1 VCEVSEIWKALLEV
15 QKEAPALQRD
25 GLNPHFKSSYVTL
38 ETVMQTVLPILN
50 RHGVVVLQGPHSL
63 PETYGDV
70 LVTKLV
76 HAESGEVV
84 ESVMKLHPAKDDMQG
99 YGSAMTY
106 ARRYAIMGMLGLV
119 ADADDDGNAASAP
132 KQKAPAKKKP
142 SDSVFPSTWAELEE
156 AMKPYGTTVWDEF
169 RSFGGQT
176 RAALFPGE
184 EALTEAQK
192 QQLFDLALAAAQWL
206 MVKFD
211 VNSLPPPSR
220 EDSADA
226 WAFALAQQK

>member
-1 VCEVSEIWKALLEV
+1 MSEIWKALLEV

-119 ADADDDGNAASAP
+119 ADADDDGNAASKPDLRTQAGPKPKEAP
-132 KQKAPAKKKP
+132 APTWPPKNYTELEKFLEPWGIWEHWMVSGGQAKGLLFGEEVLGLDQKAILWDANIKA
-142 SDSVFPSTWAELEE
+142 AE
-156 AMKPYGTTVWDEF
+156 
-169 RSFGGQT
+169 
-176 RAALFPGE
+176 
-184 EALTEAQK
+184 
-192 QQLFDLALAAAQWL
+192 WL
-206 MVKFD
+206 MENFPLDAMPPATKGD
-211 VNSLPPPSR
+211 V
-220 EDSADA
+220 ATA
-226 WAFALAQQK
+226 WAFALAGKQQ

>member
-1 VCEVSEIWKALLEV
+1 MSEIWKALLEV

-25 GLNPHFKSSYVTL
+25 GLNPHFKSQYVTL

-50 RHGVVVLQGPHSL
+50 RHGIVLSQSTDDEDNL
-63 PETYGDV
+63 ITMLIDAETGNG
-70 LVTKLV
+70 T
-76 HAESGEVV
+76 EST
-84 ESVMKLHPAKDDMQG
+84 MKLRVAKDDPQG

-132 KQKAPAKKKP
+132 AKKAKP
-142 SDSVFPSTWAELEE
+142 KATDSVFPSTWAELEE
-156 AMKPYGTTVWDEF
+156 AMKPYGPTVWDEF
-169 RSFGGQT
+169 RAFGGQT

-184 EALTEAQK
+184 DALTEAQK
-192 QQLFDLALAAAQWL
+192 KQLFDLALAAAQWL

>member
-25 GLNPHFKSSYVTL
+25 GLNPHFKSQYVTL

-50 RHGVVVLQGPHSL
+50 RHGVV
-63 PETYGDV
+63 
-70 LVTKLV
+70 LVQTTGIYVDMPDTLITKLI
-76 HAESGEVV
+76 HADTGDSEESHMRL
-84 ESVMKLHPAKDDMQG
+84 VMSKDDAQG